1 MSNRKLLV
9 GIYNDD
15 HVLLDAV
22 KTLRGKHFKI
32 DNVYTPFP
40 VHGLDRVLGY
50 RESRLP
56 TVAFIF
62 GALGTVLALLM
73 QLYMYSIDWQI
84 NVAGKPIVPLPSFIP
99 ITFELTVLLASL
111 GMVGA
116 YLVRNKLYP
125 GKEGKVID
133 PRQTDDRFVV
143 VIEAS
148 DDDSE
153 NAEIRQTYEAT
164 GAVDVREQEDPQA
177 EPVTA

>member
-1 MSNRKLLV
+1 MSNQKLLV
-9 GIYNDD
+9 GVYNDD
-15 HVLLDAV
+15 HVLLEAV
-22 KTLRGKHFKI
+22 KELRNKDFKI

-40 VHGLDRVLGY
+40 VHGLEKALGY

-62 GALGTVLALLM
+62 GALGFVTALGI

-99 ITFELTVLLASL
+99 ITFELTVLFASL
-111 GMVGA
+111 GMVGG
-116 YLVRNKLYP
+116 YLARNKLFP
-125 GKEGKVID
+125 GKTPEDLID

-143 VIEAS
+143 AIPKGE
-148 DDDSE
+148 DEDE

-164 GAVDVREQEDPQA
+164 GAVDVREHER
-177 EPVTA
+177 EPAS